1 LKTIYSF
8 SIAHSLVL
16 SQALNNFMVMKKILL
31 GSLLALNVFSIC
43 LQEAAAQATLKA
55 PTASPDATLTQN
67 FGESDI
73 TVTYGRPSARG
84 RKIFGQLI
92 PFDSLWRTGANDC
105 TALALRETVIIGGK
119 KIPAGKYSLFSI
131 PAQEEWTIILNRDA
145 TLHGAF
151 GYDPQVDILR
161 FKVKPEKS
169 ERFYETFT
177 IEIGDFNAK
186 GEASLNLMWENTL
199 VKIPLQTIADFNNMA
214 EIQKRLIDKQEKNSE
229 LLFLAAGYYHATKR
243 DLQQAKEWVEA
254 AEKLDGK
261 KFVIPNLAQ
270 KIYTDLKDYPAALSA
285 AQRALALAEKEKMS
299 SEITALNKR
308 IAELQKLADAAKN

>member
-1 LKTIYSF
+1 
-8 SIAHSLVL
+8 
-16 SQALNNFMVMKKILL
+16 MVMKKVLL
-31 GSLLALNVFSIC
+31 SSILALCVCGIC

-55 PTASPDATLTQN
+55 PTASPDATLVQN

-131 PAQEEWTIILNRDA
+131 PAQEEWTLILNRDA

-151 GYDPQVDILR
+151 GYDSQVDIHR
-161 FKVKPEKS
+161 FKVKPETAG
-169 ERFYETFT
+169 RFYETFT
-177 IEIGDFNAK
+177 IEFGDFNPR
-186 GEASLNLMWENTL
+186 GESSLNLMWENTM

-214 EIQKRLIDKQEKNSE
+214 EIQKRLIDKPEKNAD
-229 LLFLAAGYYHATKR
+229 LLFQSAAYYYATKR
-243 DLQQAKEWVEA
+243 DIQQAKTWVEA
-254 AEKLDGK
+254 AEKLDDK
-261 KFVIPNLAQ
+261 TFSIPNLAQ
-270 KIYTDLKDYPAALSA
+270 KIYADLGDYPTALAA
-285 AQRALALAEKEKMS
+285 AQRALVLAEKEKLS
-299 SEITALNKR
+299 SAIKDLNKR
-308 IAELQKLADAAKN
+308 IADLQKRANADKN